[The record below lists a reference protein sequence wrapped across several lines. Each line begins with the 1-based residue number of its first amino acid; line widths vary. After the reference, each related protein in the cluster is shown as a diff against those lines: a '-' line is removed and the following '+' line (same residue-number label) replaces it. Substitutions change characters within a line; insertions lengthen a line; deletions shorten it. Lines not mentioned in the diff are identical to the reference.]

1 MLKLNPDYWSGFFI
15 FADMKSILFLFCFL
29 FGLVSFAEDTIPVMQ
44 DSMLSTD
51 TAKMSIQTDVSS
63 APVINAVTSEPV
75 MTMQTV
81 LPVQKKKFT
90 VDRVRILLGINY
102 SFLNPVVTET
112 DVFRGAYYPVKDSS
126 PVWTERNTKSNL
138 SKAYR
143 SGNFQFSIQG
153 NFWKGLFVGMNYQFF
168 TVKKYKKDPNLGNLL
183 SKTNSMFFI
192 VSAQFGYVF
201 EFLKNKALQIHPSV
215 RIGGYSADDYYDSGK
230 GKKFY
235 FGTDLQIRYL
245 IKRKA
250 GFSLGFDYDFLQ
262 YKKKDYSDI
271 FQRETYQKTSFSNI
285 HLNAGVY
292 FNISINTKKQ

>member
-1 MLKLNPDYWSGFFI
+1 MKYLFLHFFFFLFFI
-15 FADMKSILFLFCFL
+15 AS
-29 FGLVSFAEDTIPVMQ
+29 AQDTIPVLK
-44 DSMLSTD
+44 DSISIENIDKQPTMND
-51 TAKMSIQTDVSS
+51 TLDLTLPKKQTIAEPIAITPASI
-63 APVINAVTSEPV
+63 IEK
-75 MTMQTV
+75 
-81 LPVQKKKFT
+81 KKKFS
-90 VDRVRILLGINY
+90 VDKVRILFGINY
-102 SFLNPVVTET
+102 SYLNPVVTEK
-112 DVFRGAYYPVKDSS
+112 DIYQGVYYPVKDSS
-126 PVWTERNTKSNL
+126 PVWTERNTKNNL
-138 SKAYR
+138 AKSYR

-168 TVKKYKKDPNLGNLL
+168 TVRKYKKDPNLGNLL

-215 RIGGYSADDYYDSGK
+215 RIGGYTADDYYDSGK

-262 YKKKDYSDI
+262 YKKKDYNDI
-271 FQRETYQKTSFSNI
+271 FQRATYQKTTFSNI

-292 FNISINTKKQ
+292 FNVSINTKK